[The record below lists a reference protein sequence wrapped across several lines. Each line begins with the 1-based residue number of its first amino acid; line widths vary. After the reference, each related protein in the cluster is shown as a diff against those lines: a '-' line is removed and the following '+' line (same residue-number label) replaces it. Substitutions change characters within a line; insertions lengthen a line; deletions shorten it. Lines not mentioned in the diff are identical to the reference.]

1 MSKKE
6 LTISL
11 DIDLFK
17 KVSSGVVTEIYMP
30 INYYWCRRL
39 LSVDYETDF
48 LCWGELEDA
57 LLKLNQLDMGV
68 ATYNDLGVMVPNKVN
83 DRDFKHC
90 LASFGVSIKNFIKN
104 AIRIGYKK
112 IENQEILSLEH
123 MGVGLCEY
131 KGINC
136 FVIKNGEQWV

>member
-1 MSKKE
+1 MSRKE

-17 KVSSGVVTEIYMP
+17 KVSSGVVTEIYVP

-39 LSVDYETDF
+39 LSVDYETDW
-48 LCWGELEDA
+48 LCWNDLEDA
-57 LLKLNQLDMGV
+57 LLM
-68 ATYNDLGVMVPNKVN
+68 PNKVN
-83 DRDFKHC
+83 DRDFKDC
-90 LASFGVSIKNFIKN
+90 LVSFGVSIKNFRKN

-112 IENQEILSLEH
+112 IENQEVLYLEH
-123 MGVGLCEY
+123 MGVGLCEN
-131 KGINC
+131 KGVNC